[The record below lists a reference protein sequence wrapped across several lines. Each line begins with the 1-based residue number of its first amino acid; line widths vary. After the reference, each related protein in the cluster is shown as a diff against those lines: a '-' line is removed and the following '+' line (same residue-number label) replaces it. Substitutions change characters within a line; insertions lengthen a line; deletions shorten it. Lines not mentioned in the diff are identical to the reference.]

1 MHPSALKFKD
11 KVMTAEEAA
20 ELIVDGDVIGASG
33 FTLSGYPKAVAPFIA
48 AKARRLHAN
57 GEPFSIA
64 LYTGAS
70 TGDEMDGEL
79 ARANALSHRIP
90 YQSHP
95 DMRSAIN
102 AGAVEFSD
110 LHLSHVAQYVR
121 SGFLKKPTIAL
132 VDAVDVTPEGHIY
145 LSTSGGSTA
154 SYLMM
159 ADKIIVELNSYL
171 GNEFKGF
178 HDVFIPKAPPMR
190 ERIPIYK
197 VDDRIGMP
205 YVAVSPDKIVAV
217 VETNSPDGTRP
228 LKDPAEIDLTIAGHL
243 VDFLKH
249 ERLRGRL
256 PEGLPF
262 QSGVGN
268 VANAVLGTMAK
279 DPTLGQ
285 VCLYT
290 EVIQDSVFDLIDYDK
305 LVFASGTALTLSIPG
320 QERMK
325 KEMALFKGR
334 VLLRQQE
341 ISNHPEIIRRLG
353 TVSMNTALEFDIF
366 GNVNSTHVLG
376 SHMMNGIGGSADFT
390 RNAYLPIFMSPSIA
404 KGGAISSI
412 VPMVSHADH
421 SEHSTKIFV
430 TEQGLADVRGMAP
443 VNRARHIIERCAHPD
458 YKPLLTEYLEYGL
471 KHAPSKHTPQVLSR
485 AFEFHLRYEQ
495 TGSMLP
501 K

>member
-1 MHPSALKFKD
+1 MHPVLKEKL
-11 KVMTAEEAA
+11 MTAEEAA

-33 FTLSGYPKAVAPFIA
+33 FTMAGYPKAVAPLIA
-48 AKARRLHAN
+48 KKARRLHAE
-57 GEPFSIA
+57 GEPFTIS

-79 ARANALSHRIP
+79 TRANALAHRIP

-95 DMRSAIN
+95 DLRNAIN
-102 AGAVEFSD
+102 SGAVEFSD

-121 SGFLKKPTIAL
+121 AGFLKKPTVAL
-132 VDAVDVTPEGHIY
+132 VDAVDVTPEGHIF

-154 SYLMM
+154 SYIMM
-159 ADKIIVELNSYL
+159 ADRIIIELNGYL
-171 GNEFKGF
+171 GDSFKGF
-178 HDVFIPKAPPMR
+178 HDIFIPKPPPMR

-197 VDDRIGMP
+197 VDDRIGMT
-205 YVAVSPDKIVAV
+205 YVAVPMEKIVAI
-217 VETNSPDGTRP
+217 VETNAPDGTRP
-228 LKDPAEIDLTIAGHL
+228 LKEPAEIDLTIAGHL
-243 VDFLKH
+243 VEFLKH
-249 ERLRGRL
+249 ERQRGRL
-256 PEGLPF
+256 PEGVPF

-268 VANAVLGTMAK
+268 VANAVLATMAREP
-279 DPTLGQ
+279 DLGQ

-290 EVIQDSVFDLIDYDK
+290 EVIQDSLFDLVDHDK
-305 LVFASGTALTLSIPG
+305 LIFASGTALTLSIPG
-320 QERMK
+320 QERLK
-325 KEMALFKGR
+325 KEIELFRNKI
-334 VLLRQQE
+334 LLRQQE

-353 TVSMNTALEFDIF
+353 IVGMNTALEFDIF

-390 RNAYLPIFMSPSIA
+390 RNAYLPIFMSPSTA
-404 KGGAISSI
+404 KGGDISAL
-412 VPMVSHADH
+412 VPMVSHVDH

-443 VNRARHIIERCAHPD
+443 VNRARHIIDRCAHPD

-495 TGSMLP
+495 TGSMLL